1 MIPRKPRSCPGAK
14 KIQTA
19 VSNVGETELTLDD
32 RKGSAGCAHAGELRM
47 LGCIALN
54 RVMRRAK
61 TAHQSI
67 LRIILK
73 VAVIHE
79 AHGFDREAAR
89 LLPAFVT
96 AHPIGDHSQSA
107 LSREFRVGI

>member
-1 MIPRKPRSCPGAK
+1 MIARKPRSCPGAK
-14 KIQTA
+14 KIKTA
-19 VSNVGETELTLDD
+19 ISNVGEIELALDD
-32 RKGSAGCAHAGELRM
+32 RKGSARCAHARELRM

-61 TAHQSI
+61 SAHQRI

-79 AHGFDREAAR
+79 AHRFDREAAC

-96 AHPIGDHSQSA
+96 AHPVCDDGQPA
-107 LSREFRVGI
+107 LPREF